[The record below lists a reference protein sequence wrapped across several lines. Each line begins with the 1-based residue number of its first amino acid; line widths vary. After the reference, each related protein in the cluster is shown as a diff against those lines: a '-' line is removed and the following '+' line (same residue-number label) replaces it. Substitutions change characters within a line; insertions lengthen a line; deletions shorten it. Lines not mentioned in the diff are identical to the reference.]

1 MNAPLA
7 YNHQQGKSPG
17 VQGNKA
23 LMLEAYCKTSGH
35 QFTRF
40 DYSGHG
46 DSPGLFEEGSITQWR
61 DDALWILDNVCHG
74 PQILVGS
81 SMGAWLATLIALE
94 RPERL
99 HALIGIAAAPDL
111 TEELLLPAL
120 SAAQLQAL
128 QAGETLQLDN
138 DYEDIDPH
146 RIRQQLIDTG
156 RKHLVLNRSLAVHCP
171 VRLLHGMADAD
182 VSWTFSQ
189 RLLTQLESQ
198 NAQLTL
204 VSGANHRFSTD
215 SEMLLIKNTL
225 AELLAL

>member
-17 VQGNKA
+17 VLFLPGFHSTMQGNKA

-138 DYEDIDPH
+138 D
-146 RIRQQLIDTG
+146 
-156 RKHLVLNRSLAVHCP
+156 S
-171 VRLLHGMADAD
+171 
-182 VSWTFSQ
+182 
-189 RLLTQLESQ
+189 QLESQ

-215 SEMLLIKNTL
+215 REMLLIKNTL